1 MRWPEY
7 RSILLHAGQGWSTHG
22 ASRLSA
28 ALSFYAILSLAPLLV
43 IAVTVA
49 TSFMDSATVK
59 ESVRDQTVDA
69 LGKGSAELFISIID
83 HASKPSTSIPAT
95 ATAIVIAMFAASGLF
110 GQIEDSIEHIWEI
123 QHQGSPFKT
132 FVLGRL
138 KAILLLFS
146 FLSLF
151 ITWLAIDSILGWLS
165 RTSGEF
171 MGWPFISLLTST
183 LFATLVFGLTFK
195 AIPRGRV
202 LWREV
207 WPGAIATG
215 LGFSIAKFL
224 LSLYFTYSGVATAYG
239 SAGALVVIL
248 LWIFYSSQI
257 FFFGA
262 EITRVVAL
270 RRTPR
275 KLAHL
280 SPQP

>member
-1 MRWPEY
+1 MTWRQY
-7 RSILLHAGQGWSTHG
+7 HSVLVNAGQGWTKHS
-22 ASRLSA
+22 APRLSA

-59 ESVRDQTVDA
+59 ESVRNQTVDA
-69 LGKGSAELFISIID
+69 LGKGSADLFLSIID

-95 ATAIVIAMFAASGLF
+95 AIAVLIALFAASGLF
-110 GQIEDSIEHIWEI
+110 GQIEESIEHIWEI
-123 QHQGSPFKT
+123 QHEGSPFKL
-132 FVLGRL
+132 FLLGRL
-138 KAILLLFS
+138 KAVALLFS

-151 ITWLAIDSILGWLS
+151 ISWLAIDSILGWLS
-165 RTSGEF
+165 RTQGEF
-171 MGWPFISLLTST
+171 LGWPFISLLTST

-195 AIPRGRV
+195 TIPRGRV

-215 LGFSIAKFL
+215 LGFSVAKFL

-257 FFFGA
+257 FFYGA

-270 RRTPR
+270 QR
-275 KLAHL
+275 KPKPGTHL
-280 SPQP
+280 SPQV